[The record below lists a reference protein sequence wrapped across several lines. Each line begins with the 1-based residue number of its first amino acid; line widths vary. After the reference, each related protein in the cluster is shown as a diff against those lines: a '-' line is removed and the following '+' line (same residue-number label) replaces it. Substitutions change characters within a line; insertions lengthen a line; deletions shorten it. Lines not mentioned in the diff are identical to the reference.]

1 MNNPHLSLLNKEQQE
16 AVLATEG
23 PLLVVAGAG
32 TGKTKMLTH
41 RILHLISQGVSPSSL
56 LAITFTNK
64 AAEEMRE
71 RILPFLGQD
80 DLSPLLV
87 TFHAL
92 GLRILRE
99 EHKTLSVNRYF
110 NILDTQDKV
119 SLIKQAMDYHSIDPK
134 EWEPKKISGVISRAK
149 SDGIKVSEY
158 MAENNPLRVITKMV
172 WERYEYLK
180 KQEESFDFDDLL
192 LETFL
197 LLSQN
202 PEILKKYQ
210 QRWRYI
216 HVDEYQDTNTIQY
229 KIVKLLAQAHNNICV
244 VGDSDQNIYSWRGAD
259 MSNIL
264 HFEKDFP
271 GAKVIILEKNYR
283 SSKIILQAAHDVIS
297 KNVERIE
304 KKLETDNPEGDKIV
318 VFEAFSSQEE
328 ADFVART
335 TNKLIQD
342 GVAPG
347 DIAVLFRT
355 NFQSRILE
363 EFFLSYSIPY
373 TVVGI
378 KFFERK
384 EVKDILS
391 YLKFSLNAQSLSD
404 LKRIINEPKRGIG
417 KVSIARI
424 FAGQSEQLTAKAKE
438 SYEGFLSL
446 VNEITLFSKEHLLSE
461 TLKFIIQKSGLE
473 KKFLKEG
480 EDGQERLDNLKELV
494 SYATKYDDQEN
505 SFEAFFEE
513 TALFSGENESKE
525 KGEESLVRLMT
536 IHASKGLEFS
546 YVFITGLEQGLFP
559 STRDEVKTSYE
570 EEEERRLCY
579 VAITRAKKQLYLSF
593 ARTRM
598 IYGQERIN
606 EPSEFLKDISEEF
619 LEHADSQDGE
629 EITHYLEW

>member
-417 KVSIARI
+417 KVSLARI

-559 STRDEVKTSYE
+559 SVRDDAKTSYE

>member
-417 KVSIARI
+417 KVSLARI